1 MSTSRKRWLLLY
13 AVAITAAIIAG
24 FNDHG
29 LIPGLPSSIIGSI
42 LNQLV
47 KTVGLLGVGDM
58 VLYFRAKEDLDRE
71 REDHQ
76 RTKAVNE
83 SLRAENE
90 ELRAAQRERWEA
102 EEAAWRER
110 RDAEAAAWQERQEQR
125 DAEVAAWRERQE
137 RRDAEEAARRDAEA
151 QERAAERALYM
162 EHLRLLGDEIREL
175 RAQRN
180 GNSHGNGN
188 GVSSDPDESPA

>member
-1 MSTSRKRWLLLY
+1 MSRKRWLLLY
-13 AVAITAAIIAG
+13 GLATAAALIAG

-71 REDHQ
+71 RAEHQ
-76 RTKAVNE
+76 RTRAE
-83 SLRAENE
+83 SERIRAENE
-90 ELRAAQRERWEA
+90 ELRASQQERRAA
-102 EEAAWRER
+102 EEAAQREWRETV
-110 RDAEAAAWQERQEQR
+110 E
-125 DAEVAAWRERQE
+125 RER
-137 RRDAEEAARRDAEA
+137 AEERV
-151 QERAAERALYM
+151 LFM
-162 EHLRLLGDEIREL
+162 EQLRLLGDEIREL

-180 GNSHGNGN
+180 GNGNG
-188 GVSSDPDESPA
+188 GSGPDALPS

>member
-1 MSTSRKRWLLLY
+1 MSRKRWLLLY
-13 AVAITAAIIAG
+13 AIAIAAAIIAG

-71 REDHQ
+71 REDHR
-76 RTKAVNE
+76 RTKAE
-83 SLRAENE
+83 GERLRAEND
-90 ELRAAQRERWEA
+90 ELRAAQQERWE
-102 EEAAWRER
+102 
-110 RDAEAAAWQERQEQR
+110 AEAAAWQERR
-125 DAEVAAWRERQE
+125 DAEELAWRERRETEE
-137 RRDAEEAARRDAEA
+137 R
-151 QERAAERALYM
+151 ERAAERALFM
-162 EHLRLLGDEIREL
+162 EQLRLLGDEIREL

-180 GNSHGNGN
+180 GNGSRNSQG
-188 GVSSDPDESPA
+188 ESPA

>member
-1 MSTSRKRWLLLY
+1 MSRKRWLLLY
-13 AVAITAAIIAG
+13 AIAIAAAIIAG

-71 REDHQ
+71 REDHR
-76 RTKAVNE
+76 RTKAE
-83 SLRAENE
+83 IERIRAEND
-90 ELRAAQRERWEA
+90 ELRAAQRERWESEYAAWLERRETEERERA
-102 EEAAWRER
+102 EERA
-110 RDAEAAAWQERQEQR
+110 
-125 DAEVAAWRERQE
+125 
-137 RRDAEEAARRDAEA
+137 AEA
-151 QERAAERALYM
+151 QERAAERALFM
-162 EHLRLLGDEIREL
+162 EQLRLLGDEIREL

-180 GNSHGNGN
+180 GNGSRN
-188 GVSSDPDESPA
+188 SRDESSA

>member
-1 MSTSRKRWLLLY
+1 MSRKRWLLLY
-13 AVAITAAIIAG
+13 AIAIAAAIIAG

-71 REDHQ
+71 REDHR
-76 RTKAVNE
+76 RTKAE
-83 SLRAENE
+83 SERLRAEND
-90 ELRAAQRERWEA
+90 ELRAAQQ
-102 EEAAWRER
+102 ER
-110 RDAEAAAWQERQEQR
+110 REAEAAAWQERR
-125 DAEVAAWRERQE
+125 DAEELAWRERRETEE
-137 RRDAEEAARRDAEA
+137 RERAAERAAEA
-151 QERAAERALYM
+151 QERAAERALFM
-162 EHLRLLGDEIREL
+162 EQLRLLGDEIREL

-180 GNSHGNGN
+180 GNGSRNSQG
-188 GVSSDPDESPA
+188 ESPA

>member
-1 MSTSRKRWLLLY
+1 MMSRKRWLLLY
-13 AVAITAAIIAG
+13 AAAIAAAVIAG

-76 RTKAVNE
+76 RTRDDNE
-83 SLRAENE
+83 RMRAESERMRDENERVRAENA
-90 ELRAAQRERWEA
+90 ELRAAQLELVQQQAESNRVVIERM
-102 EEAAWRER
+102 
-110 RDAEAAAWQERQEQR
+110 QR
-125 DAEVAAWRERQE
+125 LEDE
-137 RRDAEEAARRDAEA
+137 
-151 QERAAERALYM
+151 M
-162 EHLRLLGDEIREL
+162 RLLRSEN
-175 RAQRN
+175 RN
-180 GNSHGNGN
+180 GNGTGNGN
-188 GVSSDPDESPA
+188 PDGNPGDALS

>member
-1 MSTSRKRWLLLY
+1 MSRKRWLLLY
-13 AVAITAAIIAG
+13 AVAIAAAIIAG

-71 REDHQ
+71 REDHR
-76 RTKAVNE
+76 RTKAE
-83 SLRAENE
+83 GERLRAEND
-90 ELRAAQRERWEA
+90 ELRAAQQERWEA
-102 EEAAWRER
+102 EYAAWLERRETEERER
-110 RDAEAAAWQERQEQR
+110 AAERA
-125 DAEVAAWRERQE
+125 
-137 RRDAEEAARRDAEA
+137 AEA
-151 QERAAERALYM
+151 QERAAERALFM
-162 EHLRLLGDEIREL
+162 EQLRLLGDEIREL

-180 GNSHGNGN
+180 GNGSRNSQG
-188 GVSSDPDESPA
+188 ESPA

>member
-1 MSTSRKRWLLLY
+1 MPRKRWLLLY
-13 AVAITAAIIAG
+13 AVAIAAAIIAG

-71 REDHQ
+71 REDHR
-76 RTKAVNE
+76 RTKAE
-83 SLRAENE
+83 GERLRAEND
-90 ELRAAQRERWEA
+90 ELRAAQQERWEA
-102 EEAAWRER
+102 EYAAWLERRETEERER
-110 RDAEAAAWQERQEQR
+110 AAERA
-125 DAEVAAWRERQE
+125 
-137 RRDAEEAARRDAEA
+137 AEA
-151 QERAAERALYM
+151 QERAAERALFM
-162 EHLRLLGDEIREL
+162 EQLRLLGDEIREL

-180 GNSHGNGN
+180 GNGSRNSQG
-188 GVSSDPDESPA
+188 ESPA

>member
-1 MSTSRKRWLLLY
+1 MSRKRWLLLY
-13 AVAITAAIIAG
+13 GLAIAAALIAG

-71 REDHQ
+71 RAEHQ
-76 RTKAVNE
+76 RTK
-83 SLRAENE
+83 AENE
-90 ELRAAQRERWEA
+90 ELRAVLRKRLEA
-102 EEAAWRER
+102 EERER
-110 RDAEAAAWQERQEQR
+110 AAEAE
-125 DAEVAAWRERQE
+125 
-137 RRDAEEAARRDAEA
+137 
-151 QERAAERALYM
+151 ERAAERAAEAAERALFM
-162 EHLRLLGDEIREL
+162 EQLRLLSDEIREL

-180 GNSHGNGN
+180 GNGGNR
-188 GVSSDPDESPA
+188 PDDAPA

>member
-1 MSTSRKRWLLLY
+1 MSRRRWLLLY
-13 AVAITAAIIAG
+13 AIAIAAAIIAG

-76 RTKAVNE
+76 RTKAE
-83 SLRAENE
+83 SERLRAEND

-102 EEAAWRER
+102 E
-110 RDAEAAAWQERQEQR
+110 AAAWQERREAEELAWQQQR
-125 DAEVAAWRERQE
+125 EAEARER
-137 RRDAEEAARRDAEA
+137 AEERAAEA

-162 EHLRLLGDEIREL
+162 EQLRLLGDEIREL

-180 GNSHGNGN
+180 GNGSRN
-188 GVSSDPDESPA
+188 SQDESAA

>member
-1 MSTSRKRWLLLY
+1 MPRKRWLLLY
-13 AVAITAAIIAG
+13 AIAIAAAIIAG

-71 REDHQ
+71 REDHR
-76 RTKAVNE
+76 RTKAE
-83 SLRAENE
+83 GERLRAEND
-90 ELRAAQRERWEA
+90 ELRAAQQERWEA
-102 EEAAWRER
+102 EYAVWLERRETEERER
-110 RDAEAAAWQERQEQR
+110 AAERA
-125 DAEVAAWRERQE
+125 
-137 RRDAEEAARRDAEA
+137 AEA
-151 QERAAERALYM
+151 QERAAERALFM
-162 EHLRLLGDEIREL
+162 EQLRLLGDEIREL

-180 GNSHGNGN
+180 GNGSR
-188 GVSSDPDESPA
+188 SKQDESPA

>member
-1 MSTSRKRWLLLY
+1 MAAARRAVGDKAMSRKRWLLLY
-13 AVAITAAIIAG
+13 AAAILAAVIAG

-76 RTKAVNE
+76 RT
-83 SLRAENE
+83 RAEFERTRTEFERMRTEFE
-90 ELRAAQRERWEA
+90 ES
-102 EEAAWRER
+102 
-110 RDAEAAAWQERQEQR
+110 RQA
-125 DAEVAAWRERQE
+125 D
-137 RRDAEEAARRDAEA
+137 A
-151 QERAAERALYM
+151 QERAEERAEERALRAEERAFFM
-162 EHLRLLGDEIREL
+162 EQLRLLSDENREL

-180 GNSHGNGN
+180 GNGSAAGN
-188 GVSSDPDESPA
+188 PEIAPL

>member
-1 MSTSRKRWLLLY
+1 MSRKRWLLLY
-13 AVAITAAIIAG
+13 AIAIAAAIIAG

-71 REDHQ
+71 REDHR
-76 RTKAVNE
+76 RTKAE
-83 SLRAENE
+83 GERLRAEND
-90 ELRAAQRERWEA
+90 ELRAAQQERWEA
-102 EEAAWRER
+102 EYAAWRER
-110 RDAEAAAWQERQEQR
+110 RETEE
-125 DAEVAAWRERQE
+125 RERAAE
-137 RRDAEEAARRDAEA
+137 RAAEA

-162 EHLRLLGDEIREL
+162 EQLRLLGDEIREL

-180 GNSHGNGN
+180 GNGSRNSQG
-188 GVSSDPDESPA
+188 ESPA